1 VERKATRG
9 ARVTPLGA
17 DEQMRNSSATAE
29 SARKPLSMVCSA
41 AEMRMGNG
49 GAMQMPLGRGVVG
62 RGVGIRHSSSGLSHC
77 GSTFAT
83 AACNLV
89 APEYL
94 SAPVLA
100 AEKAQSHHQ
109 QRVEGV
115 RPCS

>member
-62 RGVGIRHSSSGLSHC
+62 RGVVGRGVGIRHSSSGLSHC

-100 AEKAQSHHQ
+100 AEKAQT
-109 QRVEGV
+109 
-115 RPCS
+115 